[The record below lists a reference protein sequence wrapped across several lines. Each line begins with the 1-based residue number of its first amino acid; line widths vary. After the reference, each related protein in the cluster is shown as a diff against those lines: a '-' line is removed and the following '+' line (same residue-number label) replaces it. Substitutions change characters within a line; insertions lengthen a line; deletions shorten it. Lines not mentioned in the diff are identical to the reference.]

1 MEAPKAFLF
10 SGDQRDVLRHDDI
23 SAALDVEEG
32 QGDTQTGGEMAAI
45 KKYVTRLN
53 LQM

>member
-1 MEAPKAFLF
+1 MNHPSLYGVPTSYMEGPKAFIF

-32 QGDTQTGGEMAAI
+32 QGDTQTGG
-45 KKYVTRLN
+45 
-53 LQM
+53 